1 MVKVCTGRDANIE
14 KYFYIPLVEVF
25 VLISLSFISLEETDR
40 ERQGVREGQGQ
51 GDIETGRE
59 RGTGTKREA

>member
-14 KYFYIPLVEVF
+14 KYFYIPLAEVF

-40 ERQGVREGQGQ
+40 ERQGDRETRRQ
-51 GDIETGRE
+51 
-59 RGTGTKREA
+59 KK